1 MTQTRLSQ
9 FFKRQEIAQVKRKQT
24 SIDVFC
30 VKNAC
35 PSFVV
40 ADEEVICL
48 EPKRSEEKWSAG
60 RPRKYHKLELD
71 NNDLHD
77 FSDIVK
83 VDRWYSEQC
92 IRFY

>member
-48 EPKRSEEKWSAG
+48 ESKRSEEK
-60 RPRKYHKLELD
+60 
-71 NNDLHD
+71 
-77 FSDIVK
+77 
-83 VDRWYSEQC
+83 
-92 IRFY
+92 